1 MIVDLYV
8 AVPKG
13 EELDPI
19 LGSCIEAGLDGVCLL
34 GIGEPPPIKTAQE
47 SRFGARLKLFFGVLF
62 QVDRGGLVWIP
73 RDTEIFDNWS
83 IKPPKTTN
91 DVLEI
96 TPDAATIAVHPYDRS
111 RGISFGDTIFQTIGL
126 TGIQVANAKQD
137 RLRNNMAIDASTR
150 IKVAPVGGTG
160 MEKPERIGRAAT
172 VCLEDV
178 EDQASLIDSLLRGD
192 TWAVEFLG
200 SLQDE
205 SDYRDERYK
214 GPRRSGR
221 GRPPRPQGGYRR

>member
-1 MIVDLYV
+1 MYRSRLRRSV
-8 AVPKG
+8 
-13 EELDPI
+13 
-19 LGSCIEAGLDGVCLL
+19 SL

-73 RDTEIFDNWS
+73 RDTEIFDNWN

-172 VCLEDV
+172 VFLEDV

-214 GPRRSGR
+214 GPRRGGR